1 MSLKEAYKQKAE
13 TELDLAQAKLA
24 EFQAKTKDAT
34 AEVRLSYAKQM
45 DNLEHGVNAVQA
57 KLKELGAAGEDAWE
71 HLKDGLESALR
82 SLSTAIQD
90 LANKFK
96 D

>member
-13 TELDLAQAKLA
+13 AELALSQAKLA
-24 EFQAKTKDAT
+24 EFKAKAKNST
-34 AEVRLSYAKQM
+34 AEVNLRYAEQM
-45 DNLEHGVNAVQA
+45 NNLEHGVNAIQA

-71 HLKDGLESALR
+71 NLKDGLEKALR
-82 SLSTAIQD
+82 SLSTALQD
-90 LANKFK
+90 IADKFK